1 MAAQDVIDAL
11 ALLEENTRAFIARGS
26 GLESNRVLEG
36 NQKGPR
42 PKQAYATVLFRN
54 DPRLGYPIRGEAENG
69 ESQDISHRRAA
80 FSVQFFRNGAS
91 GRALA
96 FCLYAESENGLTD
109 AEDLNI
115 RIVQP
120 VSYERLDV
128 PAGDAFEHRALI
140 NLELDHYFV
149 TDQDAGEIDSITGG
163 IDYGEL
169 EITPEIPAIP

>member
-1 MAAQDVIDAL
+1 MSAQDTIDAL
-11 ALLEENTRAFIARGS
+11 GLLEENTRAFVARGS
-26 GLESNRVLEG
+26 GLEPNRVIEG
-36 NQKGPR
+36 NQKAPR
-42 PKQAYATVLFRN
+42 PRDSYATVLFRN
-54 DPRLGYPIRGEAENG
+54 DPRKGYPIRDLAENG
-69 ESQDISHRRAA
+69 EARDISHRRAA
-80 FSVQFFRNGAS
+80 FSVQFFRKGAS

-140 NLELDHYFV
+140 NLELDHYLV
-149 TDQDAGEIDSITGG
+149 TDQDAGQIDTIEGSIGYGGVSVTGD
-163 IDYGEL
+163 IL
-169 EITPEIPAIP
+169 LTP